1 MLKVLIFILALQVQ
15 LRLVA
20 QDENWLSFPTDR
32 EKTMTGGVTYKED
45 PRSKKLIDF
54 MSFPQ
59 PPEYTVQIDGFRVQI
74 FFSND
79 RELINK
85 QRENFVKNNRD
96 IETYIEYDAPNYS
109 IKVGNFR
116 TELEAEQLRQSIS
129 SEFPSSIIQK
139 SKIEL
144 PKIQSTPKEST
155 IE

>member
-1 MLKVLIFILALQVQ
+1 MSLF
-15 LRLVA
+15 A
-20 QDENWLSFPTDR
+20 QNEDWLTFPV
-32 EKTMTGGVTYKED
+32 EGKTNGQGSINFKED
-45 PRSKKLIDF
+45 PRTKKLIDF

-59 PPEYTVQIDGFRVQI
+59 PPEYKVQIDGFRVQI

-85 QRENFVKNNRD
+85 QRENFVRNHRD
-96 IETYIEYDAPNYS
+96 VATYVEYDAPNYS
-109 IKVGNFR
+109 IKVGNYR

-144 PKIQSTPKEST
+144 PRISNSVQEEQSE
-155 IE
+155 